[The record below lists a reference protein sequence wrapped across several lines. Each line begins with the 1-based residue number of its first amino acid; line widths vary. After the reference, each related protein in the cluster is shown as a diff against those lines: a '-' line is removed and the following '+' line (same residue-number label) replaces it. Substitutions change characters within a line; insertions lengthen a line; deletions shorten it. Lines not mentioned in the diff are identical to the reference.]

1 MHLLNPTALRRIVVK
16 VGTSTL
22 THPTGLLNLRHIEI
36 LVRILSDIKN
46 SGIDVVLV
54 TSGAIGVGMSK
65 LGMTARPQE
74 LRYKQAAASVGQ
86 CELMHIYDKFF
97 LDYGQVVGQIL
108 ITRDDI
114 YQPERRTKI
123 TDTFNALIETGAI
136 PVVNENDSTGVEEI
150 LFGDND
156 SLSAA
161 VAVVSEAD
169 LLIIL
174 SDIDGLYDC
183 DPHKNA
189 DAKIIPV
196 VHEITDELRECAG
209 GAGTELGTGGMITK
223 LQAAEITLRSS
234 IPMVIANG
242 DDLEVLYRIVA
253 GRHQGTL
260 FMKEEEKVNIK

>member
-1 MHLLNPTALRRIVVK
+1 MKNSLQRIRSRDVYKRQVVK

-46 SGIDVVLV
+46 SGIDVILV

-65 LGMTARPQE
+65 LGMTMRPNE

-114 YQPERRTKI
+114 DQPARHEKI
-123 TDTFNALIETGAI
+123 IDTFDALIETGAI

-156 SLSAA
+156 SLSAE
-161 VAVVSEAD
+161 VAVVSRAD
-169 LLIIL
+169 LLVIL

-183 DPHKNA
+183 DPHKNPH
-189 DAKIIPV
+189 AKIIPV
-196 VHEITDELRECAG
+196 VHEITDDLRECAG
-209 GAGTELGTGGMITK
+209 GAGTSLGTGGMITK
-223 LQAAEITLRSS
+223 LQAAEITLRAG

-242 DDLEVLYRIVA
+242 DNPEALYHICLLYTSRCV
-253 GRHQGTL
+253 
-260 FMKEEEKVNIK
+260 